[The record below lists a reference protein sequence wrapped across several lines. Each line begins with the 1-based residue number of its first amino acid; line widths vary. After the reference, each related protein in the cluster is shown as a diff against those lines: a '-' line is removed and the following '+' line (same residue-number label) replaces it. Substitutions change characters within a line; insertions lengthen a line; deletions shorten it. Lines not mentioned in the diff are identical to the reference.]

1 MFELEKLVII
11 KHEGWEVWVKHFH
24 CSCVASFPGL
34 PSYRVH
40 FTWCDRCACGNSPLL
55 QSPVRNDRAAY
66 NVHGSR
72 EGLGTRLCSCISCL
86 LDKSLLQRVFSIVS
100 FIGGS
105 TVFVTSDASMVRKA
119 FYLVHL
125 VFMPSIVIGGGGGGI
140 NC

>member
-11 KHEGWEVWVKHFH
+11 KHEGRGKHFH
-24 CSCVASFPGL
+24 CSCIASFPGL

-40 FTWCDRCACGNSPLL
+40 FTWRDRCACGNSPLL
-55 QSPVRNDRAAY
+55 QSRVRNDRAAY

-105 TVFVTSDASMVRKA
+105 TVFVTSDASMVRKQA
-119 FYLVHL
+119 RCTQDKDSHFTSFTWFSCHEL
-125 VFMPSIVIGGGGGGI
+125 
-140 NC
+140 